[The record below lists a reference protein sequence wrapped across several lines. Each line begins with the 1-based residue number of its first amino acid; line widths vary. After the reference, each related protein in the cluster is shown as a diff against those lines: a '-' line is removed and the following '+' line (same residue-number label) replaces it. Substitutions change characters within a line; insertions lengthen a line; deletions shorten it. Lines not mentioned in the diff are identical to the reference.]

1 MNENKVAFI
10 ICSNN
15 MVELNECEFYLK
27 RLVVPEGI
35 ETEVIVIPDAV
46 SMTCGYNQALRMS
59 DAKYKVYM
67 HHDTMILNKTFIK
80 DIIKIFLEDN
90 KIGILGVIGTNTH
103 VASGVYFDVWNK
115 GIAYMDCR
123 PYFYGEPDKEK
134 SGIHKVVAI
143 DGMIMVTQYDIEWRE
158 DLFTGWDFYDIS
170 QSFEFLRKGYEVAV
184 PYQAEAWC
192 WHDMEIIKLQNY
204 NKNCLIMKKN
214 YQDIY
219 PFDES
224 LSYPFNKEV
233 KETLDELED
242 LIMKLARKGERKQI
256 YDILKQYYSIISSNL
271 NLNLMSNI
279 CEIDQIEQKMKVRNL
294 FWKNGMSAEIL
305 VAQLNQMKFAVKR
318 ADFIQDIEL
327 LEELVKSVKYSDMA
341 WIAVI
346 IIYVKNRKEVFEAL
360 GKIYRRNHM
369 EQEEQRLKKYVTYLR

>member
-1 MNENKVAFI
+1 
-10 ICSNN
+10 
-15 MVELNECEFYLK
+15 
-27 RLVVPEGI
+27 
-35 ETEVIVIPDAV
+35 
-46 SMTCGYNQALRMS
+46 
-59 DAKYKVYM
+59 
-67 HHDTMILNKTFIK
+67 
-80 DIIKIFLEDN
+80 
-90 KIGILGVIGTNTH
+90 
-103 VASGVYFDVWNK
+103 
-115 GIAYMDCR
+115 
-123 PYFYGEPDKEK
+123 
-134 SGIHKVVAI
+134 
-143 DGMIMVTQYDIEWRE
+143 
-158 DLFTGWDFYDIS
+158 
-170 QSFEFLRKGYEVAV
+170 
-184 PYQAEAWC
+184 
-192 WHDMEIIKLQNY
+192 
-204 NKNCLIMKKN
+204 MKKN

-224 LSYPFNKEV
+224 LSYPFNEEV

-242 LIMKLARKGERKQI
+242 LIMELARKGERKQI

-369 EQEEQRLKKYVTYLR
+369 KQEEQRLKKYVTYLR